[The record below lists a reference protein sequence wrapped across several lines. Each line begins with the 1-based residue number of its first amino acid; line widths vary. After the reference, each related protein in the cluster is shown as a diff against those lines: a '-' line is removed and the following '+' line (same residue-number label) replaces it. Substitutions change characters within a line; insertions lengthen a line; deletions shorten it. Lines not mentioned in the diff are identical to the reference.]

1 MPRHIGNAS
10 EVRRARHR
18 SPRLLRAP
26 ARTAPAEAARR
37 FVGGGNLDDLLEVG
51 IGDGSGQTG
60 RVWIYDEADWRGAD
74 LQVIPPA
81 RWVIAAVLLIAL
93 GIGLFYIASALE
105 GIASSL
111 DKVAYGVRAIETE
124 TSPLPACID
133 GINGSLAPVVGGFGV
148 VGAELTSADKHL
160 GNLAGILG
168 VK

>member
-1 MPRHIGNAS
+1 MNT
-10 EVRRARHR
+10 V
-18 SPRLLRAP
+18 LLL
-26 ARTAPAEAARR
+26 TILSI
-37 FVGGGNLDDLLEVG
+37 VV
-51 IGDGSGQTG
+51 
-60 RVWIYDEADWRGAD
+60 
-74 LQVIPPA
+74 
-81 RWVIAAVLLIAL
+81 AAVLLIAL

-133 GINGSLAPVVGGFGV
+133 GINGSLAPVVVGFGA